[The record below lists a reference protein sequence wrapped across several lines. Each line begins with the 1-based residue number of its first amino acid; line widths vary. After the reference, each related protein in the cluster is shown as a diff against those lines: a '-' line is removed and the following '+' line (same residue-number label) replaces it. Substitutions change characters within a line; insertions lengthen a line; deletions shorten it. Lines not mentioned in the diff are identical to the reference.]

1 MSKEVYN
8 SLCHFVSDCQAFF
21 RNCTANVDVPGLL
34 QVNVVQV
41 IGVSIGIYHLCF
53 QQALHD
59 TKIQIRRYLSDD
71 FNTAQA
77 TNAVRQLMS
86 LTNQEMKKTNTSGS
100 GSGAE
105 AVVAVSN
112 FVVDYFDSM
121 GFDLMV
127 VRFMAC
133 VIGTCKRAFFMYHRV
148 VQRAIRMWSL
158 MQS

>member
-21 RNCTANVDVPGLL
+21 KNCTANVDVPGLL
-34 QVNVVQV
+34 QVNAAQV
-41 IGVSIGIYHLCF
+41 IGVSLSIYHICF
-53 QQALHD
+53 QQAWHD
-59 TKIQIRRYLSDD
+59 TKITIRKYLSDD

-86 LTNQEMKKTNTSGS
+86 LTNQEMKKTNASGS

-105 AVVAVSN
+105 AVAAVSN

-127 VRFMAC
+127 VRFMAY
-133 VIGTCKRAFFMYHRV
+133 VKTKLVNEHYV
-148 VQRAIRMWSL
+148 
-158 MQS
+158 